1 MSRGY
6 ITASLMRGEEKCN
19 RNTYQLKAREREA
32 IQQLVPKGALSGAVL
47 FTAAKCKRPANM
59 NTS

>member
-6 ITASLMRGEEKCN
+6 ITASLMRRKKKCN
-19 RNTYQLKAREREA
+19 RNTYQLKVRERET
-32 IQQLVPKGALSGAVL
+32 IQQLVPKGALSRAVL

-59 NTS
+59 STS